1 MKLRWYYTKY
11 TGGIPILQYFNK
23 KDNEWL
29 NIEEVYDEDYFDH
42 VCDEN
47 CKDPCP
53 DK

>member
-1 MKLRWYYTKY
+1 MKLRWYNPSGDYSRV
-11 TGGIPILQYFNK
+11 LQYFNK

-29 NIEEVYDEDYFDH
+29 DIEEVYDEDYFNH

-53 DK
+53 NK